1 MAQPIRKNILHP
13 QKSSAKVESLA
24 NFIKKRQHPQYGTS
38 KLEDYFA
45 ENFLDALGIKYIRQF
60 EAKEIWRFYDFFI
73 EEAKTLLEV
82 DGDFY
87 HSYGL
92 TYEEKNPMQKRNARV
107 DKLKDEWAINNGY
120 GLIRIWEH
128 DIHDNPEKVMKML
141 KEKLGEYS
149 EKQKK
154 INEKNKR
161 H

>member
-1 MAQPIRKNILHP
+1 MAQPIRK
-13 QKSSAKVESLA
+13 KVSLPGKNKTSVKSLA
-24 NFIKKRQHPQYGTS
+24 ECVKKRTHPKYGTS

-45 ENFLDALGIKYIRQF
+45 RNFLDALGLKYEKQF
-60 EAKEIWRFYDFFI
+60 EAKDIGRFYDFYVSG
-73 EEAKTLLEV
+73 ARTLIEV

-92 TYEEKNPMQKRNARV
+92 TYEQKSPMQKRNARV
-107 DKLKDEWAINNGY
+107 DKLKDEWAMNNGY

-128 DIHDNPEKVMKML
+128 DIHDNPEKVMDLL

-149 EKQKK
+149 EKQRK